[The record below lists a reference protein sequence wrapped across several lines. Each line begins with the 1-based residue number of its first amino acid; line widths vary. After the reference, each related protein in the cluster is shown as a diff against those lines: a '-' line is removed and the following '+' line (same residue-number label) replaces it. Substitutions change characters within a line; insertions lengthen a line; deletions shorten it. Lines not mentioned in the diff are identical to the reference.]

1 LPHFLGSSAA
11 IAATGSIDT
20 RHEFRGLFDLYV
32 PIGLAVFFIITA
44 VVLYAV
50 IRYRR
55 RGDEVPRARSE
66 APVPELLYVIGLA
79 VIVALLVWKTF
90 DVESKVDR
98 TARRPG
104 LDVRVTAS
112 KWNWRFTYPRYGITQ
127 FGGTVRPAV
136 LVVPTGTTVRFDMAS
151 LDVIHSFFVPSLR
164 FKRDAFP
171 EKSTRFDLVFERP
184 GSTVGRCAEFC
195 GLHHADMLFDVR
207 ALRPNEFTRWVME
220 RRAGTGTRG

>member
-1 LPHFLGSSAA
+1 M
-11 IAATGSIDT
+11 IDT

-32 PIGLAVFFIITA
+32 PIGLAVFFIITV

-55 RGDEVPRARSE
+55 RGDELPRARTE

-79 VIVALLVWKTF
+79 AIAALLVGRTF

-98 TARRPG
+98 TSSRPG
-104 LDVRVTAS
+104 LEVQVTAS
-112 KWNWRFTYPRYGITQ
+112 KWNWRFTYPQYGISL
-127 FGGTVRPAV
+127 FGGSVSPAV
-136 LVVPTGTTVRFDMAS
+136 LVVPSETTVRFEMTS

-171 EKSTRFDLVFERP
+171 EKSTRFDLVFDHP

-195 GLHHADMLFDVR
+195 GLHHADMLFDVKT
-207 ALRPNEFTRWVME
+207 LRPADFSRWVMQ
-220 RRAGTGTRG
+220 RRAGSGGRA

>member
-1 LPHFLGSSAA
+1 M
-11 IAATGSIDT
+11 IDT

-32 PIGLAVFFIITA
+32 PIGLAVFFIITV

-55 RGDEVPRARSE
+55 RGDELPRARTE

-79 VIVALLVWKTF
+79 AIAALLVGRTF

-98 TARRPG
+98 TSSRPG
-104 LDVRVTAS
+104 LEVQVTAS
-112 KWNWRFTYPRYGITQ
+112 KWNWRFTYPRYGISL
-127 FGGTVRPAV
+127 FGGSVRPAV
-136 LVVPTGTTVRFDMAS
+136 LVVPSGTTVRFDMTS
-151 LDVIHSFFVPSLR
+151 IDVIHSFFVPSFR

-171 EKSTRFDLVFERP
+171 EKSTRFDLVFDHP

-195 GLHHADMLFDVR
+195 GLHHADMLFDVKT
-207 ALRPNEFTRWVME
+207 LRPADFSRWVMQ
-220 RRAGTGTRG
+220 RRAGSGGRA